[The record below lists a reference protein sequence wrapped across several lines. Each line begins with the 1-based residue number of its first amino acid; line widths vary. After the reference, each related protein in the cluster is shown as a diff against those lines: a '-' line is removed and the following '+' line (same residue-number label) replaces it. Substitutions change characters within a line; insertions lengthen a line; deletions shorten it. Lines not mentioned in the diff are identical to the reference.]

1 LAKSC
6 DLLVEH
12 FHGCEDN
19 HVDVDG
25 EAKLEEVP
33 KRLKRGEPR
42 YGRKDPSRFRK
53 IRATGIERGQ
63 IALKR
68 AVDDLKSPQV
78 Y

>member
-19 HVDVDG
+19 HVDVDV
-25 EAKLEEVP
+25 EAKLEEMP

-42 YGRKDPSRFRK
+42 YG
-53 IRATGIERGQ
+53 AER
-63 IALKR
+63 
-68 AVDDLKSPQV
+68 PWQV
-78 Y
+78 SED